1 MIKGYKRLTSE
12 ILHENPYWSYMHDT
26 YSLQDNQQKADY
38 FYVNS
43 LGSTIIIPCID
54 EQHFV
59 LVHQY
64 RYLNQK
70 YSLEFPGGG
79 IPQEVQPQ
87 QNASKEL
94 KEETGYVAEY
104 MEHIGTFNPY
114 KGVTNELCYV
124 FVAKNLQAY
133 SSDPEK
139 TEDIRTT
146 ILHRDEIVHAIKKGE
161 IWDGM
166 TLAAWTLFFQL

>member
-1 MIKGYKRLTSE
+1 MIKDYKRLTSE

-26 YSLQDNQQKADY
+26 YSLQDNQHKADY

-79 IPQEVQPQ
+79 IPQGVLPQ

-94 KEETGYVAEY
+94 NEETGYVAEY

-139 TEDIRTT
+139 LKIFAQQYYIEMKSYMQLRK
-146 ILHRDEIVHAIKKGE
+146 VKY
-161 IWDGM
+161 GM
-166 TLAAWTLFFQL
+166 V